1 MWQNLELEVVKQK
14 VLYYYFFIL
23 SLVLVDNNIFL
34 SEVIK
39 YCLFPIVLFVAFF
52 NPIVSLKK
60 YFLVFLLILFITPN
74 ITTQYLFEIFFIL
87 SGLSILAFYPL
98 SLQKINIVVIF
109 CFLFFLIKNYGS
121 IRLSFSFDAFV
132 KSETSATE
140 SNLLSF
146 VAAFLVLFYL
156 RIKEYR
162 MLVISI
168 VLFFLTFKRIV
179 FLGLILALFSLKLNQ
194 KALKYIILSLVF
206 LGILF
211 FPILN
216 NPSVKRFLEGA
227 SGLSMGHLL
236 QGRFLFYQIGFDQ
249 LQQNLSS
256 IIIGNGQGSLVV
268 LLSAKLGYFSLFH
281 GDIFK
286 WFYEHGII
294 GLICIIYLIRSVRMT
309 PYHLLFVVFM
319 LTDNVLIYTPV
330 LHWLWLM
337 IEREKLHI
345 S

>member
-1 MWQNLELEVVKQK
+1 MWENLELEEVKQK
-14 VLYYYFFIL
+14 LLFYYFLIL
-23 SLVLVDNNIFL
+23 SLVLVENNLFL

-39 YCLFPIVLFVAFF
+39 YSLFPIVLFIIFF
-52 NPIVSLKK
+52 NPILSIKK
-60 YFLVFLLILFITPN
+60 YLLVFIIVLLLTTHFA
-74 ITTQYLFEIFFIL
+74 TQYFFEIFFIL
-87 SGLSILAFYPL
+87 SGLSILVFSPI
-98 SLQKINIVVIF
+98 SLQKINLVVLF
-109 CFLFFLIKNYGS
+109 CVLCFVIKNYNL
-121 IRLSFSFDAFV
+121 IKLSFSFEAFV

-140 SNLLSF
+140 ANLLGF
-146 VAAFLVLFYL
+146 IAAFLVLFYL

-162 MLVISI
+162 MLVVSI

-179 FLGLILALFSLKLNQ
+179 FVGLILALFSLKLNQ
-194 KALKYIILSLVF
+194 KRMKYLILGLVV

-211 FPILN
+211 FPILS
-216 NPSVKRFLEGA
+216 NPSVKVFFEDA

-249 LQQNLSS
+249 LKQNLNS
-256 IIIGNGQGSLVV
+256 IIIGNGQGSLVE
-268 LLSAKLGYFSLFH
+268 LLSVKLGYFSLFH

-286 WFYEHGII
+286 WFYEHGIL
-294 GLICIIYLIRSVRMT
+294 GLICVFYLIRSIRLT

-330 LHWLWLM
+330 LHWLWLL
-337 IEREKLHI
+337 IEREKLHL

>member
-1 MWQNLELEVVKQK
+1 MWQNLELEKIKQK
-14 VLYYYFFIL
+14 VLFIYFLIL
-23 SLVLVDNNIFL
+23 SLVLVDNNFFL

-39 YCLFPIVLFVAFF
+39 YCLFPLALFNIFI

-60 YFLVFLLILFITPN
+60 YFLVLLFVLLVTPN
-74 ITTQYLFEIFFIL
+74 ITTQYFFEIFFIL
-87 SGLSILAFYPL
+87 SGLSILVFTPF

-109 CFLFFLIKNYGS
+109 YFLFFLIKNFNL
-121 IRLSFSFDAFV
+121 IKLSFSFEAFV

-146 VAAFLVLFYL
+146 IAAFLVLFYW

-162 MLVISI
+162 MLVISVI
-168 VLFFLTFKRIV
+168 LFLLTFKRIV
-179 FLGLILALFSLKLNQ
+179 FLGVILAFLSLKLSH
-194 KALKYIILSLVF
+194 KGLKYLVLGLVF

-211 FPILN
+211 FPILSS
-216 NPSVKRFLEGA
+216 PIVKRFFEVA

-236 QGRFLFYQIGFDQ
+236 QGRFLFYQIGFDH

-256 IIIGNGQGSLVV
+256 VIIGNGQGSLVV

-286 WFYEHGII
+286 WFYEHGLV
-294 GLICIIYLIRSVRMT
+294 GLICVVYLIRSIQLT
-309 PYHLLFVVFM
+309 SYHLLFVVFM

-337 IEREKLHI
+337 VEREKLHM